1 VLEDDEMLR
10 DVLREV
16 PGVDAEAIVAAL
28 DSPEVTAAYEA
39 DKAETRKAAGS
50 AAELQGKTAT
60 TDGPVRFTA
69 PSIVFR
75 SNGTSLVAGGF
86 QPVEAYDILVANLD
100 PTLTRYAP
108 PETPEPL
115 LGAFPG
121 GLTTQEVAAL
131 MTHGNDAPDRQAAEA
146 ALIELVAD
154 GKAARR
160 PLGDDALWLA
170 ARSASGLA

>member
-1 VLEDDEMLR
+1 MLR

-16 PGVDAEAIVAAL
+16 PGVDAEAIIAAL
-28 DSPEVTAAYEA
+28 DSPEVTEAYEA

-69 PSIVFR
+69 PSIVFQ
-75 SNGTSLVAGGF
+75 SNGTALVAGGF
-86 QPVEAYDILVANLD
+86 QPVEAYDILVTNLD
-100 PTLTRYAP
+100 PTLDRQAP

-115 LGAFPG
+115 LAAFPG

-131 MTHGNDAPDRQAAEA
+131 HDPRQRRARPRGGRGGAHRARGRRQGDAPVAGRRR
-146 ALIELVAD
+146 AL
-154 GKAARR
+154 ARR
-160 PLGDDALWLA
+160 RVGA
-170 ARSASGLA
+170 